1 MLDFGFYNMD
11 CNDALK
17 DFPDDF
23 FDLAIVDPPY
33 GIKVFSKDNAS
44 RSKLA
49 ASKNYKTY
57 AGGDISAPDPE
68 YFRQLK
74 RISKNQI
81 IFGANHFID
90 SVVEGFGGGVI
101 PLLDRLGQGKR
112 TERFRGLRTCVDI
125 IPDSRPDLPVP
136 LGGYA
141 AGEHER
147 KGNQDPPDTKAGR
160 ALQLDFCK
168 LHDTRSKDHRH
179 TRRIRVVIDS
189 GAQQRTVIRRF

>member
-1 MLDFGFYNMD
+1 MDKRMLDFGFYNMD

-17 DFPDDF
+17 EFPDDF

-90 SVVEGFGGGVI
+90 NVVEGFGGRR
-101 PLLDRLGQGKR
+101 PLVGSSGTRKTDRTISR
-112 TERFRGLRTCVDI
+112 TANLR
-125 IPDSRPDLPVP
+125 
-136 LGGYA
+136 
-141 AGEHER
+141 
-147 KGNQDPPDTKAGR
+147 
-160 ALQLDFCK
+160 
-168 LHDTRSKDHRH
+168 
-179 TRRIRVVIDS
+179 
-189 GAQQRTVIRRF
+189 